1 METNLKD
8 NNDEK
13 CLEKLN
19 DEQKKLYKIS
29 NIFCNELIIVIVLL
43 LIFSS
48 FLIVSELTSGGV
60 WAVLGVG
67 LLIMGLFFL
76 SIPLRLFYSGL
87 KNCKKH
93 LISSNEKIPNKV
105 KMLDILSLVIN
116 ILYILFLFK
125 DEFGMQ
131 EFGLILIVGYTVLF
145 IIPNIIHLLLCLN
158 FKTK

>member
-1 METNLKD
+1 MMETNSKD

-13 CLEKLN
+13 SLEELN

-29 NIFCNELIIVIVLL
+29 NILCNELIIVVVLL

-48 FLIVSELTSGGV
+48 LAIISELTSGGV

-67 LLIMGLFFL
+67 LLIFGLFFL

-93 LISSNEKIPNKV
+93 LVSSNEKIPNNV

-125 DEFGMQ
+125 DGFNMQ
-131 EFGLILIVGYTVLF
+131 EFGLILGCYIVLL
-145 IIPNIIHLLLCLN
+145 IIPNIIHLLLCFN